1 MVFVP
6 VTGEAAVIGRELA
19 LGSVR
24 ALEGLVWRYGGRGLE
39 CEILEG
45 GQLRG
50 RISIEI
56 KVSKGSAEGGVG
68 LVAGM

>member
-1 MVFVP
+1 MAFVP
-6 VTGEAAVIGRELA
+6 ITGEAVIGRELA

-24 ALEGLVWRYGGRGLE
+24 ALEGLVWRYGGVGLE

-45 GQLRG
+45 GELRG

-56 KVSKGSAEGGVG
+56 KVSKGGVVG
-68 LVAGM
+68 SV